1 MLDLDDASPEVAEQH
16 RAEGSGENPGE
27 VENQPASGPF
37 AVQSIA
43 GQSLA
48 GLQPRGPGRK

>member
-37 AVQSIA
+37 AVQSFA